1 VELPLQIGITGGI
14 GSGKSLVCKIFNRLG
29 IPVYDADSHA
39 KELMTTDGI
48 LISQIKKEFGELSYL
63 GHGGL
68 NRTYL
73 IKEVFSDAGKLSKLN
88 GLVHPRVAHHY
99 EMWVQRQ
106 AGMEYVVKE
115 AALLV
120 EAGSYKTLDRLIVVS
135 APEALRI
142 QRVLKRDPHRTE
154 QQVREVMANQMPEQK
169 KLDLADN
176 VIVNDETRLV
186 IPQVLELHRLFRSM
200 KPPQPEK
207 REPPETLN

>member
-1 VELPLQIGITGGI
+1 VLPLQIGITGGI
-14 GSGKSLVCKIFNRLG
+14 GSGKSLVCKIFSRLG
-29 IPVYDADSHA
+29 VPVYDADSHA

-68 NRTYL
+68 NRKYL
-73 IKEVFSDAGKLSKLN
+73 SAEVFSDAGKLKRLN

-99 EMWVQRQ
+99 DMWVQQ
-106 AGMEYVVKE
+106 QKGKEYVVKE

-120 EAGSYKTLDRLIVVS
+120 EAGSYKTLDRLVVVS
-135 APEALRI
+135 TPEALRI

-154 QQVREVMANQMPEQK
+154 QQVREVIANQLPEEK
-169 KLDLADN
+169 KLMLADD

-200 KPPQPEK
+200 KLS
-207 REPPETLN
+207 RT

>member
-1 VELPLQIGITGGI
+1 VVLSLQIGITGGI
-14 GSGKSLVCKIFNRLG
+14 GSGKSLVCKIFSRLG
-29 IPVYDADSHA
+29 VPVYDADSHA

-68 NRTYL
+68 NRKYL
-73 IKEVFSDAGKLSKLN
+73 SAEVFSDAGKLKRLN

-99 EMWVQRQ
+99 DMWVQQ
-106 AGMEYVVKE
+106 QGTEYVVKE

-120 EAGSYKTLDRLIVVS
+120 EAGSYKTLDRLVVVS
-135 APEALRI
+135 TPEALRI

-154 QQVREVMANQMPEQK
+154 QQVREVIANQLPEEK
-169 KLDLADN
+169 KLMLADD

-200 KPPQPEK
+200 KLS
-207 REPPETLN
+207 RT